1 MWPAEPEDICAT
13 ELGRTRQYRITLPQ
27 RCGRARKWPRSVG
40 SGHTGFPVSTGNPRN
55 RPSPRRP
62 HGFTTIVDKM
72 DMRPGGEWRF
82 IHKTPNGDTAFRGV
96 YREIVPPERLVYTFE
111 WEGLPGHIST
121 ETVTFV
127 EQDGKTTLINRAR
140 FDSVEDRDGMLR
152 SGMEKG
158 ATETMDR
165 LAALLAEV

>member
-1 MWPAEPEDICAT
+1 MPSGPAKSSS
-13 ELGRTRQYRITLPQ
+13 TL
-27 RCGRARKWPRSVG
+27 
-40 SGHTGFPVSTGNPRN
+40 
-55 RPSPRRP
+55 
-62 HGFTTIVDKM
+62 DKM

-82 IHKTPNGDTAFRGV
+82 IHRTPKGDNTAFRGV

-127 EQDGKTTLINRAR
+127 ERDGKTTLINRVEFA
-140 FDSVEDRDGMLR
+140 SVEDRDGMLQ

-165 LAALLAEV
+165 LAELLA

>member
-1 MWPAEPEDICAT
+1 MPASPAKSSHALKI
-13 ELGRTRQYRITLPQ
+13 ELPSDREIVLTRTFDAP
-27 RCGRARKWPRSVG
+27 RALVFKTMTDPALIPKWWG
-40 SGHTGFPVSTGNPRN
+40 
-55 RPSPRRP
+55 P
-62 HGFTTIVDKM
+62 HGSTTIVDKM

-82 IHKTPNGDTAFRGV
+82 VHKAANGDTAFRGV

-111 WEGLPGHIST
+111 WEGLPGHVST

-127 EQDGKTTLINRAR
+127 EEGGKTTVINRAL

-158 ATETMDR
+158 AAETMDR
-165 LAALLAEV
+165 LAELLRA

>member
-1 MWPAEPEDICAT
+1 MPASPAKSSQALTI
-13 ELGRTRQYRITLPQ
+13 ELPSDREILLTRTFDAP
-27 RCGRARKWPRSVG
+27 RALVFKTMTDPALIPKWWG
-40 SGHTGFPVSTGNPRN
+40 
-55 RPSPRRP
+55 P

-127 EQDGKTTLINRAR
+127 EQDGKTTLINRAL
-140 FDSVEDRDGMLR
+140 FDNVEDRDGMLQ

-165 LAALLAEV
+165 LATLLAEI